1 MEKISLFT
9 EEVIRRWFL
18 DNRPD
23 VNVDIYLIN
32 DIFIE
37 IKDDIENLDQ
47 AGQRL
52 FITEF
57 LSVNYDP
64 IIVNI
69 IKELVENSDDEDF
82 VRTRKD
88 WRGMGIYNMEIGS
101 LTKMVIAKGIPE
113 NNITFESEEGMGY
126 APEMK
131 GEIYEVIEKYIKE
144 EWS

>member
-101 LTKMVIAKGIPE
+101 LTKMVIAREIPE
-113 NNITFESEEGMGY
+113 NNMMFGEEGMGY

-131 GEIYEVIEKYIKE
+131 GEIYEVIKKYIKE